1 VITGVADDAGVYKLR
16 DDLAIVETVDLIAP
30 IEDDP
35 YTFGMIAAA
44 NCLSDIYAKGGR
56 PVTAMNIV
64 AFPAETVDMA
74 ILRKILQ
81 GALAKLTEAG
91 VALVG
96 GHSVR
101 NEDIKFGLSVTG
113 VIHPDKV
120 IKKTGV
126 QAGDRLILTKPLGTG
141 ILATA
146 AKAEMLPPGVRQ
158 RLAAQMTQLNDR
170 ASQAMVRV
178 GAHACTDITGFGLL
192 GHVCEIIE
200 DSGLSVELTAGAV
213 PVIPEAWQ
221 FARMGLIPGGM
232 YDNQKFRASMVE
244 AAGINEDMMAIFYDP
259 QTSGG
264 LLIATAHAEAMLTEL
279 RALGVTEAVIIGQ
292 VVKDTT
298 SRVKL
303 L

>member
-35 YTFGMIAAA
+35 YTFGMIAAT

-64 AFPAETVDMA
+64 AFPSETVDMA

-158 RLAAQMTQLNDR
+158 RLAAQMTKLNDK

-192 GHVCEIIE
+192 GHVCEMIE
-200 DSGLSVELTAGAV
+200 DSGLSVELAAGAV

-221 FARMGLIPGGM
+221 FARMGLIPAGM

-264 LLIATAHAEAMLTEL
+264 LLIATARAEAMLTEL

-292 VVKDTT
+292 VVRDTR
-298 SRVKL
+298 SRVKVL
-303 L
+303 

>member
-1 VITGVADDAGVYKLR
+1 VITGVSDDAGVYKLR

-44 NCLSDIYAKGGR
+44 NCLSDVYAKGGR

-64 AFPAETVDMA
+64 AFPSETLDIS
-74 ILRKILQ
+74 ILRRILE
-81 GALAKLTEAG
+81 GALAKLNEAG

-113 VIHPDKV
+113 TIHPDRV
-120 IKKTGV
+120 LMKKGAR
-126 QAGDRLILTKPLGTG
+126 AGDSLILTKPLGTG

-146 AKAEMLPPGVRQ
+146 AKADMLPPDVRQ
-158 RLAAQMTQLNDR
+158 RLAAQMTRLNDK
-170 ASQAMVRV
+170 ASQAMVKV

-192 GHVCEIIE
+192 GHMCEMIE
-200 DSGLSVELTAGAV
+200 DSGLSVELKAEAV

-221 FARMGLIPGGM
+221 SARMGLIPGGM
-232 YDNQKFRASMVE
+232 YDNQKYRASMVE
-244 AAGINEDMMAIFYDP
+244 AAGISEDTMAILYDP

-264 LLIATAHAEAMLTEL
+264 LLIATDEPEAMLAEL
-279 RALGVTEAVIIGQ
+279 RALGVTEAVNIGR
-292 VVKDTT
+292 VVNDTR
-298 SRVKL
+298 SRVRVL
-303 L
+303 